1 MWNSEFWLNKV
12 DLTHKKFLKTQ
23 QNVMSTTFSQKIDSS
38 AILKIL

>member
-23 QNVMSTTFSQKIDSS
+23 QNDATFS
-38 AILKIL
+38 